1 MSGLLPDYAKILRSL
16 VSFVNENPRGTVE
29 YKSRAYA
36 EREGLIGKF
45 VQGLAEKN
53 SVAIRM
59 APAIT
64 SEPSPTSLLAQRF
77 AWVLFQEQ
85 FPVNLRWA
93 VHRDP
98 YYVDTGT
105 CLLPDTTQLTIQTCA
120 AAAEKRYRA
129 FLRSAR
135 KSLVKGV
142 VVDPFVNPLATQ
154 IHPSESSSEPALV
167 KESSSSSHSSSNSP
181 ITMRNL
187 RTTREATI
195 ATAPSSSSL
204 GFAVSR
210 RRRVVE

>member
-16 VSFVNENPRGTVE
+16 VSFVNENPRGTIE

-36 EREGLIGKF
+36 EREMLIGKF

-53 SVAIRM
+53 SVAIRI

-64 SEPSPTSLLAQRF
+64 SESSPMSLLAQRF

-120 AAAEKRYRA
+120 AASEKRYRT

-135 KSLVKGV
+135 KALIKGT
-142 VVDPFVNPLATQ
+142 VVDPFVNPLTTQ
-154 IHPSESSSEPALV
+154 IHSSESS